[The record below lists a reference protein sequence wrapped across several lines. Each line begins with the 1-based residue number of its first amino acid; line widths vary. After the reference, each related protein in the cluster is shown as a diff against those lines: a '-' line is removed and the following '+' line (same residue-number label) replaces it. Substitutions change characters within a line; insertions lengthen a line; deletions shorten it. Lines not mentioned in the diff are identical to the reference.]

1 MYEAEFKGL
10 PRVQSELRHRHA
22 GAGGVSFQTEWN
34 NLELLKRSCASNSR
48 EPNETPRALL
58 INLHVRVG
66 DRVQVQRVL
75 AAAQAETWVIQ
86 SRFFV
91 VVAVFLKSHCGV
103 PLCLG
108 EPRIHRQFFL
118 SYVSAL

>member
-22 GAGGVSFQTEWN
+22 GAGGVCFQTEWN
-34 NLELLKRSCASNSR
+34 NLELLKNRCASNSR
-48 EPNETPRALL
+48 QPNETPRALL

-66 DRVQVQRVL
+66 DRVQVQRVWRRHGL
-75 AAAQAETWVIQ
+75 K
-86 SRFFV
+86 RGGFGHFF
-91 VVAVFLKSHCGV
+91 FFFCTFSEIMCGIR
-103 PLCLG
+103 LCLG
-108 EPRIHRQFFL
+108 GNPEYTGDSFL